1 MGGRSRRRPRAAV
14 TAQSR
19 SLTGGWKPSP
29 LMVRI
34 LSAFVILAI
43 VIGLAL
49 AGTYGAYALVVL
61 LAGLALWEFRGLS
74 EAMGSRAP
82 SWLLFPLGAFFAFSG
97 TALKQIDVTLV
108 LALAL
113 VGGLAAFLVVPGR
126 RQGLGRWAMGM
137 AGALYIG
144 MPFNYYLLLYTSKP
158 NGLVWALFTI
168 FAVVVSDAAALLVG
182 SRIGRTPFF
191 STISPHKTVEGAVAG
206 VLGAVVVMLTGVS
219 GVLGLS
225 PFHAVLLGVLIGGSA
240 EVGDLVESQM
250 KRIAEVK
257 DSSHLIPGHG
267 GVLDRLDSILFPPI
281 LVYFYVTMFH
291 LLG

>member
-1 MGGRSRRRPRAAV
+1 MTTQNAPLVGRWRP
-14 TAQSR
+14 S
-19 SLTGGWKPSP
+19 SLT
-29 LMVRI
+29 VRI

-49 AGTYGAYALVVL
+49 AGSYGAYVLVLL
-61 LAGLALWEFRGLS
+61 LAGLALWEFIGLS
-74 EAMGSRAP
+74 EGMGSRAP
-82 SWLLFPLGAFFAFSG
+82 AWLLFPLGIFFAYSG
-97 TALKQIDVTLV
+97 TVLRGIDVNVV
-108 LALAL
+108 LSLAL

-144 MPFNYYLLLYTSKP
+144 MPFNYYLLLDTSKP

-168 FAVVVSDAAALLVG
+168 FAVVASDSAALLVG
-182 SRIGRTPFF
+182 SRIGRHPFF
-191 STISPHKTVEGAVAG
+191 QTISPKKTVEGAIAG
-206 VLGAVVVMLTGVS
+206 VIGAVAVMLVGVS
-219 GVLGLS
+219 AILGLS
-225 PFHAVLLGVLIGGSA
+225 PLHAIALGLLIGISA
-240 EVGDLVESQM
+240 MVGDLVESQM

-281 LVYFYVTMFH
+281 FVYFYVTMFH
-291 LLG
+291 LLQ